1 MPIPEP
7 QIAQVLGRI
16 DIVELVGEYTALR
29 QRSGRFWGL
38 CPFHSEKTP
47 SFTVSAEKSAYYCF
61 GCGKGGG
68 PIQFVMD
75 VERLSFPEAVRSLAE
90 RVGVELENERR
101 PSDGISRR
109 EYVDLNSRIAA
120 TFHHLLRTSAEAAPA
135 RAYLEGRGIGDEAV
149 ADFKLG
155 WAPAASGW
163 LLRFL
168 LGKQYSD
175 RFLSQSGLFVT
186 RRDADGVGGAPGL
199 RGLFRARLMFPIA
212 SARGEV
218 IAFGGR
224 ILAGDGAPKYVN
236 SAETPFFRKN
246 EQLFGLDRARAL
258 QRAGG
263 APAGAVDAAPG
274 PAHVVVV
281 EGYTDVIALAA
292 LGVPAVATLGTAF
305 GSAHARLLK
314 RQGLAATV
322 MFDADDAGRTAALRA
337 LRTLAQHEVP
347 AKVAPLPPGSD
358 PADLVAA
365 GAGAQLRSVLESPI
379 TASRYTILT
388 ACEGADLGTAEG
400 KEQAFGALLPYL
412 LDVDSA
418 IAREG
423 LLQEVA
429 EQLRLDYDTVRAEF
443 RRRTARPGARRTAG
457 GVPGRGSPPGPPTAG
472 RRTGSERHGGAPT
485 PAADSSATGAELRLM
500 LAVAVNREQFSV
512 VRDRLEPDELQDDR
526 ARALYIVLE
535 DCYRRDRSDSDS
547 LLRRIESDELRALV
561 AQKLAVD
568 EFSVNVEAY
577 VAGGVRQVKS
587 GALERK
593 RDRLMERVRR
603 AEHEGSTEAISD
615 LLADKIFL
623 DSELNKLRG
632 EAVSR

>member
-1 MPIPEP
+1 MRVPEA
-7 QIAQVLGRI
+7 QIAQILGRT
-16 DIVELVGEYTALR
+16 DIVEVVGEYTALR

-47 SFTVSAEKSAYYCF
+47 SFTVSADKAAFYCF

-68 PIQFVMD
+68 VTQFVMD
-75 VERLSFPEAVRSLAE
+75 VEGLSFPEALRALAE
-90 RVGVELENERR
+90 RAGIELEAERG
-101 PSDGISRR
+101 PSDAVSRR
-109 EYVDLNSRIAA
+109 EYVELNSRIAA
-120 TFHHLLRTSAEAAPA
+120 TFHHLLRTHEQAAPA
-135 RAYLEGRGIGDEAV
+135 RDYLQERGIGSGAV
-149 ADFKLG
+149 ADFQLG

-168 LGKQYSD
+168 HGKQYSD
-175 RFLSQSGLFVT
+175 RFLSQTGLFVAP
-186 RRDADGVGGAPGL
+186 REAAGGASQGL
-199 RGLFRARLMFPIA
+199 RALFRARLMFPIA

-224 ILAGDGAPKYVN
+224 TLAGEGVPKYVN

-258 QRAGG
+258 LRAGG
-263 APAGAVDAAPG
+263 AGGASGARP
-274 PAHVVVV
+274 PSVVVV
-281 EGYTDVIALAA
+281 EGYTDVIALAG

-305 GSAHARLLK
+305 GAAHARLLK
-314 RQGLAATV
+314 RQGFSATV

-337 LRTLAQHEVP
+337 LRVLAQHEVP
-347 AKVAPLPPGSD
+347 AAVAPLPPGSD

-365 GAGAQLRSVLESPI
+365 GEDAQLQRVLESPI
-379 TASRYTILT
+379 TASRYTIQT
-388 ACEGADLGTAEG
+388 ACAGTDLSTAEG
-400 KEQAFGALLPYL
+400 KEQAFAALLPYL
-412 LDVDSA
+412 LEVDSA
-418 IAREG
+418 ITREG

-429 EQLRLDYDTVRAEF
+429 EQLRLDYDTVRTEF
-443 RRRTARPGARRTAG
+443 RRRAVGGGARRAGPAGRAAAGGRPGAGGTA
-457 GVPGRGSPPGPPTAG
+457 AG
-472 RRTGSERHGGAPT
+472 TPDAGSE
-485 PAADSSATGAELRLM
+485 AAGAELRLM
-500 LAVAVNREQFSV
+500 LAVAVNRGQFSV
-512 VRDRLEPDELQDDR
+512 VRDRLDADELQDDR

-535 DCYRRDRSDSDS
+535 DCFRHEQSDPDN

-577 VAGGVRQVKS
+577 VAGGVRRVKS
-587 GALERK
+587 HALERK

-603 AEHEGSTEAISD
+603 AEHEGSTEAISE

>member
-1 MPIPEP
+1 MRIPEA
-7 QIAQVLGRI
+7 QIAQILGRI
-16 DIVELVGEYTALR
+16 DIVEVVGEYTALR

-68 PIQFVMD
+68 LIQFVMD
-75 VERLSFPEAVRSLAE
+75 VEGLSFPEALRAMAE
-90 RVGVELENERR
+90 RAGIELEAERG
-101 PSDGISRR
+101 PTDAISRR

-120 TFHHLLRTSAEAAPA
+120 TFNHLLRTGAEAAPA
-135 RAYLEGRGIGDEAV
+135 RAYLQGRGIGGDAV
-149 ADFKLG
+149 ADFQLG
-155 WAPAASGW
+155 WAPAASDW

-168 LGKQYSD
+168 HGKQYSD
-175 RFLSQSGLFVT
+175 RFLSQSGLFVA
-186 RRDADGVGGAPGL
+186 RREASGGAAPGL

-218 IAFGGR
+218 LAFGGR
-224 ILAGDGAPKYVN
+224 TLADDGVPKYVN

-258 QRAGG
+258 LGAGRAGRVDSG
-263 APAGAVDAAPG
+263 ASGTGTAGQPG
-274 PAHVVVV
+274 VVVV
-281 EGYTDVIALAA
+281 EGYTDVIALAG
-292 LGVPAVATLGTAF
+292 LGVASVATLGTAF
-305 GSAHARLLK
+305 GAAHARLLK
-314 RQGLAATV
+314 RHGFSATV
-322 MFDADDAGRTAALRA
+322 MFDADEAGRTAALRA
-337 LRTLAQHEVP
+337 LRILAQHEVP
-347 AKVAPLPPGSD
+347 AAVAPLPPGSD
-358 PADLVAA
+358 PADLAAA
-365 GAGAQLRSVLESPI
+365 GEAAQLHGVLESPI
-379 TASRYTILT
+379 TASRYTIQT
-388 ACEGADLGTAEG
+388 ACAGTDLSTAEG

-412 LDVDSA
+412 LEVDSA
-418 IAREG
+418 ITREG

-443 RRRTARPGARRTAG
+443 RRRATAGGARRSTR
-457 GVPGRGSPPGPPTAG
+457 GVAGRGSPAG
-472 RRTGSERHGGAPT
+472 RAAPAGERSPDAG
-485 PAADSSATGAELRLM
+485 SATAGAELRLM
-500 LAVAVNREQFSV
+500 LAVAVNREQFGV
-512 VRDRLEPDELQDDR
+512 VRDRLEADELQDDR

-535 DCYRRDRSDSDS
+535 DCFRHDQSDPDS

-561 AQKLAVD
+561 AQKLAVE
-568 EFSVNVEAY
+568 EFTVNVEAY

-587 GALERK
+587 RALERK

-603 AEHEGSTEAISD
+603 AEQEGSTEAISE

>member
-1 MPIPEP
+1 MRVPEA
-7 QIAQVLGRI
+7 QIAQILGRT
-16 DIVELVGEYTALR
+16 DIVEVVGEYTALR

-47 SFTVSAEKSAYYCF
+47 SFTVSADKAAFYCF

-68 PIQFVMD
+68 VIQFLMD
-75 VERLSFPEAVRSLAE
+75 VEGLSFPEVLRSLAE
-90 RVGVELENERR
+90 RAGIELEAERG
-101 PSDGISRR
+101 PSDTVSRR
-109 EYVDLNSRIAA
+109 EYVELNSRIAA
-120 TFHHLLRTSAEAAPA
+120 TFHHLLRTHEQAAPA
-135 RAYLEGRGIGDEAV
+135 RDYLQERGIGSGAV
-149 ADFKLG
+149 ADFTLG

-168 LGKQYSD
+168 HGKKYSD
-175 RFLSQSGLFVT
+175 RFLSQTGLFVAP
-186 RRDADGVGGAPGL
+186 REAAGGAAQGL
-199 RGLFRARLMFPIA
+199 RALFRARLMFPIA

-224 ILAGDGAPKYVN
+224 TLAGAGVPKYVN

-258 QRAGG
+258 LRAGG
-263 APAGAVDAAPG
+263 AGDASGARPAR
-274 PAHVVVV
+274 VVVV
-281 EGYTDVIALAA
+281 EGYTDVIALAG

-305 GSAHARLLK
+305 GAAHARLLK
-314 RQGLAATV
+314 RQGFSATV

-337 LRTLAQHEVP
+337 LRVLAQHEVP
-347 AKVAPLPPGSD
+347 AAVAPLPPGSD

-365 GAGAQLRSVLESPI
+365 GNEAQLQRVLESPI
-379 TASRYTILT
+379 TASRYTIQT
-388 ACEGADLGTAEG
+388 ACAGTDLSTAEG
-400 KEQAFGALLPYL
+400 KEQAFAALLPYL
-412 LDVDSA
+412 LEVDSA
-418 IAREG
+418 ITREG

-429 EQLRLDYDTVRAEF
+429 EQLRLDYDTVRTEF
-443 RRRTARPGARRTAG
+443 RRRTAGGGARRAGPARRATAGGRPGA
-457 GVPGRGSPPGPPTAG
+457 
-472 RRTGSERHGGAPT
+472 GGAAPGT
-485 PAADSSATGAELRLM
+485 PDAGSAAAGAELLLM

-512 VRDRLEPDELQDDR
+512 VRDRLDADELQDDR

-535 DCYRRDRSDSDS
+535 DCFRHEQSDPDN

-561 AQKLAVD
+561 ARKLAVD

-577 VAGGVRQVKS
+577 VANGVRQVKS
-587 GALERK
+587 HALERK

-603 AEHEGSTEAISD
+603 AEHEGSTEAMNE

>member
-1 MPIPEP
+1 MRVPEA
-7 QIAQVLGRI
+7 QIAQVVGRV
-16 DIVELVGEYTALR
+16 DIVEVVGEYTALR
-29 QRSGRFWGL
+29 QRSSRYWGL

-47 SFTVSAEKSAYYCF
+47 SFTVSADKSMYYCF

-68 PIQFVMD
+68 LIQFVMD
-75 VERLSFPEAVRSLAE
+75 VERLSFPEALRALAE
-90 RVGVELENERR
+90 RAGIELEAERG
-101 PSDGISRR
+101 PSDAIGRR
-109 EYVDLNSRIAA
+109 EYVDLNSRIAG

-135 RAYLEGRGIGDEAV
+135 RAYLQERGIGDDAV
-149 ADFKLG
+149 ADFQLG

-168 LGKQYSD
+168 HGKQYSD
-175 RFLSQSGLFVT
+175 RFLRQCGLFVA
-186 RRDADGVGGAPGL
+186 RREDAGGASPGL

-224 ILAGDGAPKYVN
+224 TLAGDGVPKYVN

-258 QRAGG
+258 LRTGGARAGG
-263 APAGAVDAAPG
+263 AADLRRSS
-274 PAHVVVV
+274 VVVV
-281 EGYTDVIALAA
+281 EGYTDVIALAS
-292 LGVPAVATLGTAF
+292 LGVPSVATLGTAF
-305 GSAHARLLK
+305 GSAHARLLQ
-314 RQGLAATV
+314 RQALSATV

-337 LRTLAQHEVP
+337 LRVLAKHEVP
-347 AKVAPLPPGSD
+347 AAVAPLPAGSD
-358 PADLVAA
+358 PADLVAD
-365 GAGAQLRSVLESPI
+365 GKRVQLHRVLESPI
-379 TASRYTILT
+379 TASRYTIRM
-388 ACEGADLGTAEG
+388 ACAGADLSTAEG
-400 KEQAFGALLPYL
+400 KEQAFAALLPYL
-412 LDVDSA
+412 LEVDSA

-429 EQLRLDYDTVRAEF
+429 EQLRLDYDTVRDEF
-443 RRRTARPGARRTAG
+443 RRRTAAGAAR
-457 GVPGRGSPPGPPTAG
+457 RGSPAG
-472 RRTGSERHGGAPT
+472 RAGAGERPAGGRAAAP
-485 PAADSSATGAELRLM
+485 GAELRLM

-512 VRDRLEPDELQDDR
+512 VRDRLEADDLQDDR

-535 DCYRRDRSDSDS
+535 DCFRHELSDPDS

-568 EFSVNVEAY
+568 EFTVNVEAY

-587 GALERK
+587 HALERK